1 MTPSTT
7 RYDMI
12 SFTDAAIDRL
22 KTVLEPSETLRV
34 AVRGGGCAGM
44 SYALTIDSE
53 ADEEDLLIE
62 LDDLKVYID
71 PHSAGILHKTTIDFV
86 KSGLVEGF
94 VFNNP
99 EANTTC
105 GCGSSFS

>member
-1 MTPSTT
+1 ML
-7 RYDMI
+7 

-22 KTVLEPSETLRV
+22 NNVLEASETVRA
-34 AVRGGGCAGM
+34 AVMGGGCAGM
-44 SYALTIDSE
+44 TYALTIDSE
-53 ADEEDLLIE
+53 ADEDDILIE
-62 LDDLKVYID
+62 LDHVKVYID
-71 PHSAGILHKTTIDFV
+71 PHSASILEKTTIDFV
-86 KSGLVEGF
+86 SMGLNEGF